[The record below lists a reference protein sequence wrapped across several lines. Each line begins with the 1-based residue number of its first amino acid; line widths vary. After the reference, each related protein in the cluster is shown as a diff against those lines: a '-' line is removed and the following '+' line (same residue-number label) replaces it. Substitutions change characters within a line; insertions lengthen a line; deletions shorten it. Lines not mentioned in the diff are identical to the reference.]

1 MRTGRVFSCTI
12 AHGGNDAAHRERVTP
27 MKTWVHNTSTP
38 YAFTRCGFF
47 ADGARAYRAA
57 VQHDDGTRTPFATV
71 TAEGAAQ
78 ILAAYFDAV
87 DRQHPE
93 HLLDADGNEISEP
106 AYIAATVTEYPAEI
120 WLILRG
126 IMNTRAAQ

>member
-1 MRTGRVFSCTI
+1 
-12 AHGGNDAAHRERVTP
+12 

-57 VQHDDGTRTPFATV
+57 VQHWDETRTPFATV

-78 ILAAYFDAV
+78 IIATYLDAV

-93 HLLDADGNEISEP
+93 HLVDADGDKINEP
-106 AYIAATVTEYPAEI
+106 AYIAPTVTEYPAEI
-120 WLILRG
+120 WLALRA
-126 IMNTRAAQ
+126 IVNTRAAQ